1 MTNRSSSLLALSA
14 AAFALACGGT
24 PEPSTPE
31 PVAVEAPQSQPAQTP
46 APAAAA
52 AVAGTLTDE
61 RAMEIA
67 RGYVELLHAGN
78 YAQVWEHVTPS
89 AKERFGSLEQFQSEG
104 ERVMSDLGKEVG
116 IVSEAV
122 EQPRAGMQADK
133 LYMRVSHY
141 ERSSGAPVRMMIGLK
156 NDGSIVGI
164 QVRPAQ

>member
-31 PVAVEAPQSQPAQTP
+31 PVAVEAPETQPAQSP
-46 APAAAA
+46 APAVAANA
-52 AVAGTLTDE
+52 LTDE
-61 RAMEIA
+61 RAMEIG
-67 RGYVELLHAGN
+67 RGYVELIHAGN
-78 YAQVWEHVTPS
+78 YAQVWEHVAPS
-89 AKERFGSLEQFQSEG
+89 AKERLGSLEQFQSEG
-104 ERVMSDLGKEVG
+104 ERVMSELGKEVG
-116 IVSEAV
+116 VVSEAV
-122 EQPRAGMQADK
+122 EAPRPGMAADK
-133 LYMRVSHY
+133 LYMRVSQY